1 MVIPE
6 RYLTPSEY
14 LAAERAAE
22 RKSEYWD
29 GQIVAMAGATWPHTQ
44 IAANL
49 GWRLAAQLE
58 GHPCQ
63 VCGSDLRVAAES
75 RRSYYYPDITVV
87 CGEPQ
92 FGDEQRDTLLNPS
105 VVCEVLSPST
115 ESSDRGRKW
124 GDYQL
129 LPTLQHYVLVAQ
141 DEPRVE
147 VYTRQGEQWLYRAWT
162 DLAAVAEL
170 PAIGCRLPLAQVYD
184 RVEFAP
190 AAAAEPSQE
199 NADVE

>member
-1 MVIPE
+1 MYAADHRP
-6 RYLTPSEY
+6 TPAEY

-29 GQIVAMAGATWPHTQ
+29 GQIVAMAGATRAHSQ
-44 IAANL
+44 IAMNL
-49 GWRLAAQLE
+49 GWRLSAQLE
-58 GHPCQ
+58 GRRCEAYP
-63 VCGSDLRVAAES
+63 SDLRVAAES
-75 RRSYYYPDITVV
+75 RRSYYYPDVTVV
-87 CGEPQ
+87 CGESR
-92 FGDEQRDTLLNPS
+92 FSDEQRDTLLNPS

-162 DLAAVAEL
+162 DLSAVAEL

-184 RVEFAP
+184 RVEFAAP
-190 AAAAEPSQE
+190 AEPE
-199 NADVE
+199 ER